1 MNNSCVW
8 KKIRITGDISYLF
21 PLILLVIGIIMAK
34 QGFAGMVKNYEEGTA
49 RFIQYLLFAIGIAIF
64 FFSDSVSDFL
74 QKRIFV
80 KDSDNKPQFYMS
92 YILLSL
98 WLLNIIAITGFTG
111 FLICGNIYWL
121 SVFVIL
127 NLAIG
132 IKYVPSQKKM
142 AKLITKVK
150 T

>member
-8 KKIRITGDISYLF
+8 KKVRITGVLSYLF
-21 PLILLVIGIIMAK
+21 PLILLVIGIILAK

-49 RFIQYLLFAIGIAIF
+49 RFVQYLLFAIGIVIF

-80 KDSDNKPQFYMS
+80 KDSENKPQFYMS

-98 WLLNIIAITGFTG
+98 WLLNIIAITGFIG

-132 IKYVPSQKKM
+132 IKYIPSQKKM
-142 AKLITKVK
+142 VKLITKVK